1 MLLNNQDPINSTALR
16 FVCRKHLSFPSTLSM
31 DKVSDIEDTIDCQFS
46 DEEEE
51 QLKGVSI
58 SGVRDLEDLEVIHLC
73 VNCNKNVTP
82 STSNI
87 VTCETCNT
95 TQKLSDPKMTA
106 NHSQTHTES
115 NRRHPTTNCP
125 SLKLAIPSLDQQ
137 WSFTRQWLLK
147 LSSQ

>member
-1 MLLNNQDPINSTALR
+1 
-16 FVCRKHLSFPSTLSM
+16 M

-87 VTCETCNT
+87 VT

-106 NHSQTHTES
+106 NHSQNYKLTLRATGDILQQIAQS
-115 NRRHPTTNCP
+115 DYSVP

-137 WSFTRQWLLK
+137 WSFT
-147 LSSQ
+147 